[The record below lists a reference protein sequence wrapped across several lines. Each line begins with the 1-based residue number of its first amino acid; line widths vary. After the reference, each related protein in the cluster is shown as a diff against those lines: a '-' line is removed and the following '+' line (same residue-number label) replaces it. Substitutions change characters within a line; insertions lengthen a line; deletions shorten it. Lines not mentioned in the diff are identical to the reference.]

1 MIMNFPMT
9 KTVLI
14 FIFSIICLICENQ
27 HTVQAQTVTI
37 VGTAHLNQLEKAP
50 NHMQL
55 ERAVNAMSMF
65 DPTQVC
71 IEVMSGER
79 IEVLDADPS
88 RHGTLLRYFASDIV
102 RAGSEQQRRLEIRPS
117 DARKEAREMVEK
129 WDQLSGEDRGRLI
142 QLQMAG
148 FEFYSAVLS
157 WSYLTKEEKEDISAK
172 MGKQTRDIL
181 QRRLKSN
188 FEVLTLAIP
197 LAKKAGLHELC
208 YADSAE
214 DEVTGTV
221 SAHGIGLD
229 KILEKEEVKNKFVEL
244 NAYSN
249 SLWQPESGPDALVRM
264 LIEYN
269 SEEYAAT
276 DRKLQWETLHD
287 LDNEK
292 GASIRRLMYWHARS
306 SEINAE
312 LYRALGQGPDERVL
326 FIVGAAHRPFN
337 EAALR
342 SQPWIKVKPATDLF
356 NEFLEQ

>member
-1 MIMNFPMT
+1 MI
-9 KTVLI
+9 KTLLKLLPAI
-14 FIFSIICLICENQ
+14 LYLSFANQ
-27 HTVQAQTVTI
+27 NIAQAQTVTI
-37 VGTAHLNQLEKAP
+37 VGTAHLNQLEEAP
-50 NHMQL
+50 NKIQL

-65 DPTQVC
+65 EPTQVC

-79 IEVLDADPS
+79 IEMLNVDPS

-117 DARKEAREMVEK
+117 DARDEAKKMVEK
-129 WDQLSGEDRGRLI
+129 WDRLSGEDRGRLI

-148 FEFYSAVLS
+148 FEFYSAILN
-157 WSYLTKEEKEDISAK
+157 WSYLTEKEKEDISAK
-172 MGKQTRDIL
+172 MGRQTRDIL

-214 DEVTGTV
+214 DEVTGSV
-221 SAHGIGLD
+221 SAYGIGLD
-229 KILEKEEVKNKFVEL
+229 KILEKEGVKNRFAEL
-244 NAYSN
+244 EAFQSP
-249 SLWQPESGPDALVRM
+249 LWQPESGSDALVRM
-264 LIEYN
+264 LKEHN
-269 SEEYAAT
+269 SEEYAAA
-276 DRKLQWETLHD
+276 DRELQWEAL
-287 LDNEK
+287 LNFDNAK
-292 GASIRRLMYWHARS
+292 GASIRRLLYWHARN

-312 LYRALGQGPDERVL
+312 LYRALAQGPDERVL

-342 SQPWIKVKPATDLF
+342 SQPWIEVMPAVELF
-356 NEFLEQ
+356 R